1 MICSMFKLELGG
13 VVYACGK
20 FSKPLHASMRIFTKL
35 SHMWYGQCIAHHICI
50 YTFSRMVTCSIRE
63 NCFANAFEWNNFIVT
78 VWLSIGFQLT
88 FLPTAI
94 HFIQTLNASAIVQL
108 STINRIYV
116 TEQTKTN
123 KINIYWHLNDGDQ
136 PTTNIQ
142 TITKYINH
150 IMLSTVFFFLSFS
163 LYGWISCYGV
173 LSQ

>member
-1 MICSMFKLELGG
+1 M
-13 VVYACGK
+13 
-20 FSKPLHASMRIFTKL
+20 HAENSRNLYMLQWEYLPNFPI
-35 SHMWYGQCIAHHICI
+35 WYGQCVAHHICI

-63 NCFANAFEWNNFIVT
+63 NYFANAFQWNNFIVT

-94 HFIQTLNASAIVQL
+94 HSIQMLNASAVVQSSASSIGYL
-108 STINRIYV
+108 IASIYV

-150 IMLSTVFFFLSFS
+150 IMLSIVFFFSFSFLPFS
-163 LYGWISCYGV
+163 LYGWLSCYDV
-173 LSQ
+173 SSQ